1 MVGDRLRI
9 GIPVIGGAHWR
20 AGVQYVHLLARA
32 VHTLPPER
40 RPDLHLVL
48 RPESL
53 LATELHL
60 PFLDLFQ
67 GVIMLLDGKTDA
79 RLFRGHAF
87 VICAD
92 ERELF
97 ERIDFFFPVLDEVGL
112 SGCAACWIADFR
124 HRHQPELYSPEQI
137 ERRDR
142 VCAQVAE
149 RARLV
154 VVGDESMR
162 EDFVRFYPESAARTR
177 VLALPLEPW
186 PPGAETTPPPLPEP
200 DADELV
206 VLGEA
211 LSALARE
218 AVALFAL
225 LARRRHATLMDTD
238 RAEQAWQQ
246 GRAQEALEILH
257 DVLEADPE
265 DSRAAFALG
274 SILSG
279 LDQRDLAIRFLERS
293 IRAVPSVPA
302 VLKLG
307 DLLAAGG
314 SLTDAAQ
321 VYYRFL
327 DLEPD
332 NDRVIAASVQAEERW
347 ADQLVSRSLVRDLN
361 YRRKPYRVSAL
372 VSTYASA
379 DFIAECLEDL
389 EAQTIA
395 EDLEIVVVDAAS
407 PQDEG
412 GIVERFQQRHSN
424 IRYLRTP
431 ERIGI
436 YPAWNLAARVAC
448 GEFLTSAST
457 NDRLNPQAYGA
468 MSAALQE
475 RPEVALVYG
484 DSYLTELPHQRFGG
498 HTPSRFRDGAYR
510 WPAFRFEDLLANSLV
525 GPHPMWRRSAHQ
537 IAGYFDGRYQAIGD
551 QDFWNRLSWKRAL
564 LHLPL
569 YTGLAWITRDSLSG
583 RPGVM
588 SETREIKAKHRRYY
602 EKLGG
607 RRAV

>member
-1 MVGDRLRI
+1 
-9 GIPVIGGAHWR
+9 
-20 AGVQYVHLLARA
+20 

-40 RPDLHLVL
+40 RPDLYLVL
-48 RPESL
+48 RPDTL

-67 GVIMLLDGKTDA
+67 GVIMLLDGKIDA

-87 VICAD
+87 MICAD
-92 ERELF
+92 ESELNQQ
-97 ERIDFFFPVLDEVGL
+97 IDFFFPALDDVGL
-112 SGCAACWIADFR
+112 QGCSASWIADFR
-124 HRHQPELYSPEQI
+124 HRHQPHLYTAEQI

-142 VCAQVAE
+142 ICAQVAQ

-154 VVGDESMR
+154 VVGSESMR
-162 EDFVRFYPESAARTR
+162 EDFVRFYPESQGRTR
-177 VLALPLEPW
+177 VLPLPVEPW
-186 PPGAETTPPPLPEP
+186 PPGPETALPALKEP

-206 VLGEA
+206 ALGETFC
-211 LSALARE
+211 ALARE
-218 AVALFAL
+218 AVKLFAL
-225 LARRRHATLMDTD
+225 LAGRRHVAAVDTE
-238 RAEQAWQQ
+238 RAEEAWRQ

-257 DVLEADPE
+257 DVLEAEPE

-293 IRAVPSVPA
+293 IRAAPSVPA

-307 DLLAAGG
+307 ELLAEAG
-314 SLTDAAQ
+314 SLTDATQ

-332 NDRVIAASVQAEERW
+332 NDRVIGASVQAEERW

-361 YRRKPYRVSAL
+361 YQRKPYLVSAL

-389 EAQTIA
+389 EAQTMA

-412 GIVERFQQRHSN
+412 AIVERFQRRHTN

-436 YPAWNLAARVAC
+436 YPAWNLGARVAC

-457 NDRLNPQAYGA
+457 NDRLNPQAYAA
-468 MSAALQE
+468 MGAALRE

-484 DSYLTELPHQRFGG
+484 DTYLTELPHQRFGG

-537 IAGYFDGRYQAIGD
+537 VAGYFDGRYQAIGD

-569 YTGLAWITRDSLSG
+569 FTGLAWITRESLSG
-583 RPGVM
+583 RPTAM
-588 SETREIKAKHRRYY
+588 YETREIKAKHRRYY

-607 RRAV
+607 KRAV